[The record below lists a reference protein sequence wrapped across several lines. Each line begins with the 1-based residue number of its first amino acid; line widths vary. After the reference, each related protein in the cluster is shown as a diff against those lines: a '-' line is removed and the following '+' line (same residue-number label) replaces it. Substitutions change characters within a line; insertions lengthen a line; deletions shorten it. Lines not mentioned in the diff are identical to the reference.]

1 MKKIILS
8 SIIAL
13 LILSG
18 VNANAQALNWQ
29 WAKSAGGTTL
39 DAGYSIST
47 DAGGNVLVTG
57 SFFADSITFGSTTL
71 INAGGGNADIF
82 VVKYDASGNAL
93 WAKSAG
99 GTSSDDEGLGISTDA
114 SGNVLVTGFF
124 SSPTI
129 TFGSTT
135 LTNAGSRDIFV
146 VKYDASGN
154 ALWAKSAGGTSSDD
168 RGFAIST
175 DASGNVLVTGSFQ
188 SSSITFGSTTLT
200 NAGSTDIFVAKL
212 NGVVGIN
219 ELSFSQPPFR
229 IYPNP
234 TTGEFGVSS
243 TEFGEGR
250 LDIYNIVGEQVY
262 SQIINQKSEII
273 NPQLPSAVYF
283 IKVSNS
289 EKASVQKLVVQ

>member
-57 SFFADSITFGSTTL
+57 LFQSSSIS
-71 INAGGGNADIF
+71 
-82 VVKYDASGNAL
+82 
-93 WAKSAG
+93 
-99 GTSSDDEGLGISTDA
+99 
-114 SGNVLVTGFF
+114 
-124 SSPTI
+124 
-129 TFGSTT
+129 FGSTT
-135 LTNAGSRDIFV
+135 LTNAGGGYLDIFV

-188 SSSITFGSTTLT
+188 SSSITFGSITLT
-200 NAGSTDIFVAKL
+200 NAGSVDIFVAKL